1 MACEQDKGDMVMS
14 VRIIHCLPIALLL
27 SATMV
32 VEVLG
37 QEEGRGFFPPQQ
49 AGAGGGPGYALVQL
63 SLPDLDNRLLS
74 MGLEGL
80 PEWISLV
87 GVNGHFQIGSLM
99 IGAFSLSGSVDRSGS
114 SGGIS
119 REASVELSYS
129 GITVGYVKAVRNMK
143 LTLGGSLG
151 TGSLVTRLRRFP
163 QTGRTWDGIWSY
175 YETGFTDSVDSAALD
190 ISSVLT
196 GNYYFFEPFVSI
208 RYWFIPL
215 VAVDLSA
222 VYGLAAIKAGKL
234 ELNGG
239 SIADAPKLNL
249 SGMGVKV
256 GIFFGF

>member
-1 MACEQDKGDMVMS
+1 MACEQDKGDIVMS
-14 VRIIHCLPIALLL
+14 VRILRCLPIALLL
-27 SATMV
+27 SAAMV

-49 AGAGGGPGYALVQL
+49 VGAGGGPGYALVQL
-63 SLPDLDNRLLS
+63 SLPDLDNRLIS

-99 IGAFSLSGSVDRSGS
+99 IGAFSLSGSVDRSSS

-119 REASVELSYS
+119 REASVVLSYS
-129 GITVGYVKAVRNMK
+129 GITIGYVKAVRNMK

-151 TGSLVTRLRRFP
+151 AGSLVTKLSRFP
-163 QTGRTWDGIWSY
+163 QTGRTWDGLWSY
-175 YETGFTDSVDSAALD
+175 YETGFTGSVDSATLD

-208 RYWFIPL
+208 RYWLIPL

-222 VYGLAAIKAGKL
+222 VYGLAGIKAGKL
-234 ELNGG
+234 ELNGE
-239 SIADAPKLNL
+239 SIADAPKLDL
-249 SGMGVKV
+249 SGMGVKI